1 MPHPTS
7 STTTVAILSADT
19 LVEDILARLLEC
31 EGYNTRLLEAYPADL
46 VDELLD
52 GVDLLLLAPS
62 LSPDVRGAFLSN
74 MRSTPKTAAIP
85 VLSLSPTL
93 SLALLDELA
102 ASAPWQSLF
111 EELLDEIETALRS
124 AANAGETPTE
134 T

>member
-1 MPHPTS
+1 M
-7 STTTVAILSADT
+7 
-19 LVEDILARLLEC
+19 
-31 EGYNTRLLEAYPADL
+31 
-46 VDELLD
+46 DELLD
-52 GVDLLLLAPS
+52 GVDVLLLTPS

-74 MRSTPKTAAIP
+74 MRSTPKTAHIP

-111 EELLDEIETALRS
+111 ERLLDEVESALRS
-124 AANAGETPTE
+124 AANAGERPTE